1 MEISFRGII
10 STLALLAYSII
21 GGVVYETLQETKD
34 TEEIKPAQI
43 IEMVDSYEYIEPVV
57 FDGMTMTELSELLDR
72 SLKHELYGKGTLI
85 AQLSIEKEICPY
97 MAVAIILHETGCF
110 SNRCSRLVR
119 ECNNV
124 GGNKSRNG
132 GCGSFRRFDTID
144 DGIYFFINNLAVGYY
159 QRGLNTPE
167 LINTRYATS
176 TAWAGKI
183 HHYIERVRN
192 A

>member
-1 MEISFRGII
+1 LEISFRGII

>member
-1 MEISFRGII
+1 M
-10 STLALLAYSII
+10 YSII
-21 GGVVYETLQETKD
+21 GGVAYDILQDTKEP
-34 TEEIKPAQI
+34 EEIQPIEI
-43 IEMVDSYEYIEPVV
+43 IEIVDAYEHIEPIV
-57 FDGMTMTELSELLDR
+57 FDGMTMPELSELLDR
-72 SLKHELYGKGTLI
+72 SLKHELYGYGTLI
-85 AQLSIEKEICPY
+85 AELSIEKEICPY

-144 DGIYFFINNLAVGYY
+144 DGIYFFTNNLSVGYF
-159 QRGLNTPE
+159 QRGLDTPE

-176 TAWAGKI
+176 EAWAGKI
-183 HHYIERVRN
+183 HHYIERVKN